1 MQKDV
6 EEKDNQLTHQFK
18 TVWDT
23 FSPSDEKACFEFSEG
38 YKTFLDNSKTE
49 RACAN
54 EMKKLAIAE
63 GYLPLETFLS
73 GENTLS
79 PGSKVYVMNRDK
91 AIILWHI
98 GKKNIKEG
106 MHIVGAH
113 IDAPRLDLK
122 PNPMYEEGDLSFLKT
137 HYYGG
142 VKKYQWTTT
151 PLALHGVVITKDKKK
166 INIVIGEDEQDPIF
180 AITDLLIHLSKDQLA
195 KTMAEGITGE
205 SLNVLIG
212 HIPVANKEAK
222 NRVKQNMLAI
232 LNEKYGITESDF
244 LTAEFEIV
252 PAGKARDL
260 GLDRGMISAYG
271 HDDRV
276 CSYAGLMAMFNER
289 TPDITACGM
298 FMDKEEVGSQGNTGS
313 ESRFFENM
321 VAELINLQEENFNDL
336 YLRRALS
343 NSKVLSGDVGAAFDP
358 NYAGAYEK
366 QNSAMIG
373 KGVQLVKYTGARG
386 KGGCN
391 DANAEFLSEVR
402 DIFDENGIVWQIGE
416 LGKVDQ
422 GGGGT
427 IAFILANSNAEVVDC
442 GVPVLSMHAPYEIV
456 SKADVYMTY
465 KAYLAFLN
473 R

>member
-6 EEKDNQLTHQFK
+6 EEKDNQLTHQFE

-38 YKTFLDNSKTE
+38 YKAFLDNSKTE

-63 GYLPLETFLS
+63 GYLPLDTFLS
-73 GENTLS
+73 GENTLE

-98 GKKNIKEG
+98 GKKSIKEG

-122 PNPMYEEGDLSFLKT
+122 PNPMYEDGDMSFLKT

-212 HIPVANKEAK
+212 HVPMANKKAK

-232 LNEKYGITESDF
+232 LNEKFENQQKMYCTIYKLENSASNNF
-244 LTAEFEIV
+244 REFFEICEY
-252 PAGKARDL
+252 R
-260 GLDRGMISAYG
+260 
-271 HDDRV
+271 
-276 CSYAGLMAMFNER
+276 
-289 TPDITACGM
+289 
-298 FMDKEEVGSQGNTGS
+298 
-313 ESRFFENM
+313 EN
-321 VAELINLQEENFNDL
+321 
-336 YLRRALS
+336 
-343 NSKVLSGDVGAAFDP
+343 
-358 NYAGAYEK
+358 
-366 QNSAMIG
+366 
-373 KGVQLVKYTGARG
+373 
-386 KGGCN
+386 
-391 DANAEFLSEVR
+391 
-402 DIFDENGIVWQIGE
+402 
-416 LGKVDQ
+416 
-422 GGGGT
+422 
-427 IAFILANSNAEVVDC
+427 
-442 GVPVLSMHAPYEIV
+442 
-456 SKADVYMTY
+456 
-465 KAYLAFLN
+465 
-473 R
+473 